1 MKPKFPRSHI
11 RHLKACIANFSY
23 VMGFKLCVRFI
34 MDRHLPRTYTVSA
47 EMSRIEAVINGN
59 WNIFSNHRSCVLLLS
74 MFWFWFKILQTK
86 FVSKFLFEMVSS
98 ITKSC
103 LFTVFAIFSFLA
115 DCQGKFNTA
124 NLRSD
129 NTDTFNNIFGHLFLF
144 SSYLLFNIFS
154 KDVAKLKLTF
164 YKFIKRSYFYCD
176 IEIYD
181 NINFFQYIIRA

>member
-11 RHLKACIANFSY
+11 RHLKACFANFSY
-23 VMGFKLCVRFI
+23 VMGFTFCVRFI

-59 WNIFSNHRSCVLLLS
+59 WKIFSNHRSCVLLLS

-103 LFTVFAIFSFLA
+103 LFTVFEIFSFLA
-115 DCQGKFNTA
+115 DCQGKFNTTKFC
-124 NLRSD
+124 SD
-129 NTDTFNNIFGHLFLF
+129 NTDTSNNISGNLLLF
-144 SSYLLFNIFS
+144 SSYLMFNIFS
-154 KDVAKLKLTF
+154 RDVAKLTIT
-164 YKFIKRSYFYCD
+164 YYNFIRRSYFYYD
-176 IEIYD
+176 IKI
-181 NINFFQYIIRA
+181 

>member
-1 MKPKFPRSHI
+1 
-11 RHLKACIANFSY
+11 
-23 VMGFKLCVRFI
+23 
-34 MDRHLPRTYTVSA
+34 
-47 EMSRIEAVINGN
+47 
-59 WNIFSNHRSCVLLLS
+59 
-74 MFWFWFKILQTK
+74 MFWIWFKILQTK

-98 ITKSC
+98 ITKCC
-103 LFTVFAIFSFLA
+103 LFRIFAIFSFLA

>member
-1 MKPKFPRSHI
+1 
-11 RHLKACIANFSY
+11 
-23 VMGFKLCVRFI
+23 MGFIFCVWFI
-34 MDRHLPRTYTVSA
+34 MDRYLPRTYTVSA

-144 SSYLLFNIFS
+144 SSYSLFNIFS
-154 KDVAKLKLTF
+154 KDVAK
-164 YKFIKRSYFYCD
+164 
-176 IEIYD
+176 
-181 NINFFQYIIRA
+181 